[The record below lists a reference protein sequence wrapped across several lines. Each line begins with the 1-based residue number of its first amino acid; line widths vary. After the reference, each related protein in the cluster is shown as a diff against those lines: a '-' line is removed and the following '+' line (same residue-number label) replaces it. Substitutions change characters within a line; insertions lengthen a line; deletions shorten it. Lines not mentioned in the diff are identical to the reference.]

1 MYKVIRYFIDL
12 QDNNHPY
19 NAGDQFPRSG
29 VKVTKERLA
38 ELAGS
43 GNLQGKPL
51 IAEIAEEAAEVKKT
65 PAKRAKKTTEE

>member
-1 MYKVIRYFIDL
+1 MYKVVEYFIDL

-19 NAGDQFPRSG
+19 NVGDKFPRTG

-51 IAEIAEEAAEVKKT
+51 IVEVAEEVKKA